1 MPEPA
6 ECSARRIFSASTTTL
21 TRSTRHISTR
31 TSAPSSYAAA
41 LTLTLLL
48 GLICARAVWRSYD
61 LNTPRGQRTTAKG
74 GQRLITVLI
83 YLSDVEEVS
92 EPTSQSCSQPAP
104 HAVVILDDTPLS
116 ICPSVRLPPSVSA
129 WGNANGAAGVG

>member
-1 MPEPA
+1 MQCTENFQCIHYDVDQEYKA
-6 ECSARRIFSASTTTL
+6 HLDAYVCAQLLR
-21 TRSTRHISTR
+21 
-31 TSAPSSYAAA
+31 

-129 WGNANGAAGVG
+129 WGNANGAAGGG